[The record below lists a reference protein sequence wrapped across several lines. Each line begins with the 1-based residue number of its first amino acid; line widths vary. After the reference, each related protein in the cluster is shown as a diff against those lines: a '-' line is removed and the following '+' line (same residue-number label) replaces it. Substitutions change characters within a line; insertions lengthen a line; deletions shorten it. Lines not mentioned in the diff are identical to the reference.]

1 MKKPNWKLWL
11 EDKNECK
18 FWLESYIKK
27 RILKKSPDGTET
39 TVATTTTD
47 ASGNYSVSGIPTATT
62 GTGASTDFYYV
73 VKVESGSQVAEAPVA
88 PSGDSTANVNTV
100 CLLI

>member
-1 MKKPNWKLWL
+1 MA
-11 EDKNECK
+11 
-18 FWLESYIKK
+18 ESAAPAGSTVT
-27 RILKKSPDGTET
+27 ILKKSPDGTET